1 MAEEIFG
8 PILPVVTVDS
18 VDQATGIINGKGKPL
33 ALYLFTGSQATQ
45 QRVVAATTSGGVCI
59 NHTVVH
65 FLVPELPFGGV
76 GSSGS
81 GAYHG
86 RAGFEELSHRKP
98 VLRRGVRP
106 DLPLIY
112 PPFTEAKERLLRR
125 LL

>member
-1 MAEEIFG
+1 MM
-8 PILPVVTVDS
+8 
-18 VDQATGIINGKGKPL
+18 
-33 ALYLFTGSQATQ
+33 
-45 QRVVAATTSGGVCI
+45 
-59 NHTVVH
+59 H

-76 GSSGS
+76 GASGS

-98 VLRRGVRP
+98 ILRRGIRP
-106 DLPLIY
+106 DLSLIY